1 MEQSQRYHAIKENKI
16 NLADLMYYILLR
28 WRSILLGALVFCSL
42 LACLKLVKGFIS
54 LGREDLS
61 ETQKT
66 YERSYEEYMIM
77 KSQLESQADE
87 LAQSIKENED
97 YQRQSILMNLNPY
110 AAYKSILT
118 YAVNDIEDASW
129 TASDMETR
137 FVTNPKINSIIGS
150 YASLVQ
156 NGTIL
161 HNVQKEIGTQVDKKY
176 LAELIYVQADYQSNL
191 LHITVF
197 GDNKKQVQTI
207 SDAIE
212 KEIKNAELRISS
224 AAGEHRLELVS
235 SYIGNDVDTSVLIG
249 SIPEYGRSEDASYQT
264 SIEKLQRNEAD
275 IVTDLQNQLTDCNNQ
290 LDELEEPTAPE
301 ETSRGAIIK
310 SSIKFGILG
319 LIVGAFVMAY
329 FYVLQYVGGGKLRTF
344 DEIQYTYMIPVMAI
358 YKAPKCKHP
367 NTIDKFI
374 NRIYGIS
381 EKKSCLSEVYT
392 LATSNLLAHLENSA
406 IVRILLVGNASTEV
420 FDRTASEMREK
431 LNDSDVEVIAAGN
444 INENADAIQKLK
456 IAENIVLIEQAG
468 VSRKK
473 DIKREL
479 QTLRD
484 LKKEIVGAIVL

>member
-1 MEQSQRYHAIKENKI
+1 
-16 NLADLMYYILLR
+16 
-28 WRSILLGALVFCSL
+28 
-42 LACLKLVKGFIS
+42 
-54 LGREDLS
+54 
-61 ETQKT
+61 
-66 YERSYEEYMIM
+66 M
-77 KSQLESQADE
+77 KSQLEGQADE
-87 LAQSIKENED
+87 LAQAIKENED
-97 YQRQSILMNLNPY
+97 YQHQSILMNLNPN

-137 FVTNPKINSIIGS
+137 FVTNSKINSIIGS

-212 KEIKNAELRISS
+212 KEIKNAELKISS
-224 AAGEHRLELVS
+224 AAGEHRLELIS

-275 IVTDLQNQLTDCNNQ
+275 IVTDLQNQLMSCNNQ
-290 LDELEEPTAPE
+290 LNELKEPTEPE
-301 ETSRGAIIK
+301 GTSRGAIVK

-319 LIVGAFVMAY
+319 FIIGAFVMAY
-329 FYVLQYVGGGKLRTF
+329 FYVLLYVGCGKLMSS
-344 DEIQYTYMIPVMAI
+344 DEIQDTYMIPVMAT

-367 NTIDKFI
+367 NAIDKFI
-374 NRIYGIS
+374 NRIYDIS
-381 EKKSCLSEVYT
+381 DNKSCLREVYT
-392 LATSNLLAHLENSA
+392 LAASNVLAHLEKVESA
-406 IVRILLVGNASTEV
+406 KILFVGNADAET
-420 FDRTASEMREK
+420 FDCTVAEMREK
-431 LNDSDVEVIAAGN
+431 LSDLGVEVIAAGN
-444 INENADAIQKLK
+444 INENGDAIQKLQK
-456 IAENIVLIEQAG
+456 AEKIVLIEQVG

-479 QTLRD
+479 QTLRG